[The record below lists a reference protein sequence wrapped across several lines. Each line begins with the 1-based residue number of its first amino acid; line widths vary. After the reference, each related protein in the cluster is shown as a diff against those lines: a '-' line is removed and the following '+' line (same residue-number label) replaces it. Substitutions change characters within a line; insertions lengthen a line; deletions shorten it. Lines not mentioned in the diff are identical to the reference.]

1 MSYLIFFGPQSLIY
15 VRKKNNMERKN
26 VIKLPFKVG
35 FLTFE
40 LVLGVVLVID
50 SSIRIKK
57 FVTRDE

>member
-1 MSYLIFFGPQSLIY
+1 
-15 VRKKNNMERKN
+15 MERKN